1 MHWVETSSCKSANEQ
16 THYSNSSLGSKLQYR
31 YHSRLPWAPSL
42 ICCWTFHL
50 GWNSWILLWMLVST
64 YLRVIVVIMVK
75 LRMDSYD
82 AAESSS
88 DWHSH
93 IIMWI
98 KFSDHKQLIFATS
111 FPVIFNGSFHFLKPY
126 VSEQISSWY
135 LVCLNS
141 NWALVVEISSF
152 EWDVN
157 LIPWMRYNMAWKGQT
172 LMKFECFDGIVQ
184 TWLSIWIRSPFLE
197 TVAIIFGSQ

>member
-1 MHWVETSSCKSANEQ
+1 MQINGQ
-16 THYSNSSLGSKLQYR
+16 NPYSNSSLGSKLRYR

-50 GWNSWILLWMLVST
+50 GWNSWILLRMLIST
-64 YLRVIVVIMVK
+64 YLKVIVIIMVK

-98 KFSDHKQLIFATS
+98 KFSDHKNNWFLQLHFQS
-111 FPVIFNGSFHFLKPY
+111 FSMVLF
-126 VSEQISSWY
+126 ISWNLVFRGRY
-135 LVCLNS
+135 LLDILYVCLV
-141 NWALVVEISSF
+141 NWALIVESQYVL
-152 EWDVN
+152 VN
-157 LIPWMRYNMAWKGQT
+157 LIPWMRHTHGMKRQT
-172 LMKFECFDGIVQ
+172 LKIWMLLGYRPDLIFNLD
-184 TWLSIWIRSPFLE
+184 SITLFGKGCNNL
-197 TVAIIFGSQ
+197 GSQ